1 MTTRRSFASGKII
14 LSGEYAVVFGYPGI
28 AIPTTL
34 GVEAVF
40 EDEKGYPSIEVKCG
54 EPSLEYAMRIVRRL
68 EDDAEGGGTL
78 TLSSNLPFGKGM
90 GSSTSFVVA
99 ITQAL
104 FGKKSREKAEM
115 LEKEI
120 NPNASGIDFETI
132 WRNTPLLFKK
142 GAPPKKI
149 NLSDALLRG
158 AFLIDTGLPNQS
170 TSEMVAWAR
179 EQEKEI
185 EEPLRRIARCTER
198 LLSGEALEGVMRDHH
213 KAQVA
218 LGVVPPVV
226 RAVIAEI
233 ESSGGAAKVVGAGAR
248 TGGAGMVLALG
259 NEKELRGIAAAAN
272 MPIVQ
277 L

>member
-1 MTTRRSFASGKII
+1 MKRKAFAPGKLI

-34 GVEAVF
+34 GVEATF
-40 EDEKGYPSIEVKCG
+40 EHEKGYPSIEVKCE
-54 EPSLEYAMRIVRRL
+54 EPVLEYAMRIVRRL

-78 TLSSNLPFGKGM
+78 TLRSNLPFGKGM
-90 GSSTSFVVA
+90 GSSTAYVVA

-104 FGKKSREKAEM
+104 FGKRSREKAET
-115 LEKEI
+115 LEKEV
-120 NPNASGIDFETI
+120 NPYASGIDFETI
-132 WRNTPLLFKK
+132 WKNTPLLFKK
-142 GAPPKKI
+142 GTPPKKI
-149 NLSDALLRG
+149 ALPDALLRG
-158 AFLIDTGLPNQS
+158 AFLIDTSLPNQS

-198 LLSGEALEGVMRDHH
+198 LLSGEELKSVIRDHH

-226 RAVIAEI
+226 RALVAEI

-259 NEKELRGIAAAAN
+259 DEKEVRRIATAAN
-272 MPIVQ
+272 MPIVR